1 MFLKCNAYLQ
11 LTYKPLIISKKV
23 HIEYNTR
30 ASKQNYLGVVPGWVQ
45 KSSGLLSGHNLVLR
59 TRNRVCRFL
68 QSSDSGLTNIIS
80 GAQVLE
86 FIWFRF

>member
-23 HIEYNTR
+23 HIEFSTR
-30 ASKQNYLGVVPGWVQ
+30 ASKQNYLGVVPGWVH

-59 TRNRVCRFL
+59 NRVSRFL
-68 QSSDSGLTNIIS
+68 QSSDSGLSNIIS

-86 FIWFRF
+86 FIRFRF